1 MIQVNRVAYVAIS
14 ILGLEPQF
22 LPCASIGNDGM
33 KQIVHIVWTAQTSNM
48 IYRKG
53 ELKHQEVQWFA

>member
-1 MIQVNRVAYVAIS
+1 MIQVNRVANVAIS

-33 KQIVHIVWTAQTSNM
+33 KQIVHIV
-48 IYRKG
+48 
-53 ELKHQEVQWFA
+53 

>member
-1 MIQVNRVAYVAIS
+1 MKTVVNEQLTFFFPGQINCCFLARMIQVNRVAYVAIS

-33 KQIVHIVWTAQTSNM
+33 KQIVHIV
-48 IYRKG
+48 
-53 ELKHQEVQWFA
+53 